1 VPSMARCPRGE
12 LAAGTYHVT
21 TRSGGPIS
29 IFVDDD
35 DRTRLCTLL
44 TRALRRGGWV
54 CRAFCF
60 MTTHYHLLLDTPRD
74 TLQAGM
80 HRLNGHYARGFNLR
94 HDRKGHLFGER
105 YSCTLVE
112 SDGHMLAVMRYIAN
126 NPVEAGLCEKP
137 SDWYW
142 GSYRGCVD
150 LDEPFPFVDSTLL
163 RSYFG
168 ADRARATEL
177 IRRFVGD
184 L

>member
-1 VPSMARCPRGE
+1 MSMTRCARGE

-21 TRSGGPIS
+21 TRSGGSVP

-35 DRTRLCTLL
+35 DRTRLCMLL
-44 TRALRRGGWV
+44 ARSIRRAGWV

-60 MTTHYHLLLDTPRD
+60 MTTHYHLLLDTPAN

-80 HRLNGHYARGFNLR
+80 HRLNGFYARGFNLR

-105 YSCTLVE
+105 YYCEFVE
-112 SDGHMLAVMRYIAN
+112 SDGHMLELLRYIAC

-137 SDWYW
+137 CDWYW
-142 GSYRGCVD
+142 GSYRGCVE
-150 LDEPFPFVDSTLL
+150 LDDGFPFVDQTLL

-184 L
+184 T